1 MKKIILF
8 ALFLLPFANL
18 WCQVNFYIETDTT
31 VYQQNQPIEIS
42 FIIHNGTDD
51 TLHLIFPEVPPFF
64 YYIDEVLYDPPAWQV
79 VIDVF
84 IPPDSSHITYILH
97 DQPLSL
103 GIHSIIG
110 GFPYQPPN
118 NNLFTDPIEIT
129 VIENVGVE
137 DNTVDLN
144 YSQLYQN
151 SPNPFINSTMISFF
165 TTKSTL
171 LRQDYE
177 EQAEDIKIKIYNIKG
192 QIVRQL
198 SIVPEQSQAPY
209 GAGNNQSSIE
219 WDGKDENGKQ
229 LSNGIYF
236 YSLKIGDRIIDTK
249 KCLLFR

>member
-31 VYQQNQPIEIS
+31 VYYQNQPIEIS

-64 YYIDEVLYDPPAWQV
+64 YYINGVLYDPPAWQV

-84 IPPDSSHITYILH
+84 IPPDSSHITNILH

-118 NNLFTDPIEIT
+118 NNWFTDPIEIT
-129 VIENVGVE
+129 VIENIGVE
-137 DNTVDLN
+137 DNTVGLN

-151 SPNPFINSTMISFF
+151 SPYPFNPDIIGITISYSLP
-165 TTKSTL
+165 KPDNV
-171 LRQDYE
+171 QI
-177 EQAEDIKIKIYNIKG
+177 QIYNLKG
-192 QIVRQL
+192 QLIKTLVD
-198 SIVPEQSQAPY
+198 EY
-209 GAGNNQSSIE
+209 KTAGTYTIE
-219 WDGKDENGKQ
+219 WDAKNMP
-229 LSNGIYF
+229 SGIYL
-236 YSLKIGDRIIDTK
+236 YSISCANGCLSKTK
-249 KCLLFR
+249 KMIIIR